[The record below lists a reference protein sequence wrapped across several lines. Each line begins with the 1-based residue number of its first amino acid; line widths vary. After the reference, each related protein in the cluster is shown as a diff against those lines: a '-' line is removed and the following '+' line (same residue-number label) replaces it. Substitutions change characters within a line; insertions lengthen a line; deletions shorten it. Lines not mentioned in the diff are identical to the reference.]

1 MAPVALKKIPT
12 LLTIILLFLSGYGLG
27 YLHGHRNLVLDESL
41 VPKLV
46 NTELRKPA
54 EVDFSL
60 FWEAWKTIDE
70 KFAGTIDVQKKI
82 YGAIKGMVSSL
93 GDPYTVFLEPSE
105 NDAFLKDLSGIFEG
119 IGAEIGIRGG
129 ELSIV
134 APLEGSPAERAGLLP
149 KDLILEIDGE
159 STQAMTLDSAVQK
172 IRGKSGTKV
181 TLLISREGF
190 PEPKEFT
197 ITRQKI
203 TVDSVRLEFKENN
216 IAYIKIIQFG
226 ADTGDRIKQVADEL
240 KSKNSK
246 GIVLDL
252 RNNPGGFLNTA
263 LDVASVF
270 VKEEVISLEED
281 KDGRR
286 KELGRTFSATLDGIP
301 MVVLVNEGSASAS
314 EIVGGALQDYG
325 RAKLVG
331 KKTFG
336 KGSVQDL
343 EDLKGGSALKV
354 TIAKWLTPK
363 GRQINGEGIAPDVEV
378 DRTEADINADRDPQL
393 DKGLELLK

>member
-12 LLTIILLFLSGYGLG
+12 LLAIILLFLSGYGVG

-105 NDAFLKDLSGIFEG
+105 NDAFLKDLSGVFEG
-119 IGAEIGIRGG
+119 IGAEIGIRDDQ
-129 ELSIV
+129 LSIV

-159 STQAMTLDSAVQK
+159 STQGMSLDSAVQK

-190 PEPKEFT
+190 SEPKEFT

-203 TVDSVRLEFKENN
+203 TVDSIRLEFKENN

-226 ADTGDRIKQVADEL
+226 ADTGDRIKQVADQV
-240 KSKNSK
+240 KSKNAK

-270 VKEEVISLEED
+270 VKEDVISLEED

-314 EIVGGALQDYG
+314 EIVAGALQDYG

-378 DRTEADINADRDPQL
+378 DRTEADINADKDPQL
-393 DKGLELLK
+393 DKALEMLR